1 MDCGIDLPLQIHL
14 WEEKHSAVFSLV
26 NKESLIIRNS
36 ETIKNLAW
44 ISFTDFC
51 DEVFV
56 GWRGKSGGPK
66 NNKNN
71 KKKTKRALWLLQLNW
86 MFLLKSWQ
94 IQ

>member
-1 MDCGIDLPLQIHL
+1 MMDCDIDLLLQIHL

-26 NKESLIIRNS
+26 NKERNS
-36 ETIKNLAW
+36 ETINNLAR
-44 ISFTDFC
+44 ISFTGFC

-56 GWRGKSGGPK
+56 GWGGKSGGTE
-66 NNKNN
+66 NN